1 MKGSP
6 ACLYA
11 AAVLSKVILPQASR
25 KTYSLMVA
33 VPWAFPDDPNT
44 EHSEKTLPAWAVIFA
59 LWWQS
64 SCNMNSFY
72 PEMAL
77 SLPPRV
83 YKESWHIFETAV
95 IEQCFSPD
103 VTIHR
108 HGTDEIFCPWFQ
120 DNIEVATKNGH
131 GWTVVICSIE
141 LENSHIG
148 HIIFLESSLKYQ
160 IPLNCSNQLYH
171 FSFELNWKWVIYFT
185 W

>member
-72 PEMAL
+72 PETAL

-120 DNIEVATKNGH
+120 DNIEVATKTDVGGQLLFVLLNLKVPILDTLSF
-131 GWTVVICSIE
+131 WKVPSNIKSPWFCYSQLNI
-141 LENSHIG
+141 
-148 HIIFLESSLKYQ
+148 SL
-160 IPLNCSNQLYH
+160 LN
-171 FSFELNWKWVIYFT
+171 
-185 W
+185 